1 MNSIFDIERNI
12 LEAIDMLEES
22 GGEITDE
29 ISEILNINRDEIKEK
44 LNQYYY
50 VTKKL
55 EGEVELANFEI
66 NRLSEKRNL
75 KQKNIDNIKSYVK
88 KALELFGLEV
98 TKSKAK
104 NKPKEVNTGYITAK
118 ISYTESLEVDKE
130 INITNVP
137 DELQDFTTV
146 SINAISPYSEYKQ
159 LKDTIAKSMWSEK
172 MSIICKIQNISKA
185 DIKKEIEEGKEFE
198 YVQTLINEKIEFK

>member
-12 LEAIDMLEES
+12 LEAVDMLEES

-55 EGEVELANFEI
+55 ESEIELANFEI

-118 ISYTESLEVDKE
+118 ISYNESLEIDKE

-146 SINAISPYSEYKQ
+146 NINFNLPYKEYIEEYSFDNKE
-159 LKDTIAKSMWSEK
+159 IENMAK
-172 MSIICKIQNISKA
+172 IKINNISKT

-198 YVQTLINEKIEFK
+198 YVHTLINEKIEFK